1 MRKTT
6 VINLYA
12 LDKSLKINET
22 TKKEE
27 WRKVDKPSIKSV
39 DFNIA
44 LSVISKYFQRTIGRQ
59 TEVTSDTDLT

>member
-12 LDKSLKINET
+12 LDKSLKIYET

-27 WRKVDKPSIKSV
+27 WRKVDKSRIKFV
-39 DFNIA
+39 DFNTA
-44 LSVISKYFQRTIGRQ
+44 LSVISKY
-59 TEVTSDTDLT
+59 L